1 MKKIDVTDFEMP
13 DNDGLDNI
21 VSKFAGSAKES
32 SPAPAPF
39 PFIDMSNWDDEE
51 PPLREW
57 AVYDRIPLRQV
68 TLFSGEGATG
78 KSTVELHGCI
88 AHPLARDWLGT
99 MPMPGP
105 AFFIDAEDDR
115 DELHRRAAAILRHYG
130 ATFKEA
136 IDAGLKLTSLAGE
149 DAVLATTTKG
159 GKVQP
164 TERYNQL
171 LQAAGDLKPRRI
183 SIASSANVFAGAEN
197 VRPEVQQF
205 IGLLTKIAI
214 VADGGLVL
222 ISHPSLAGIN
232 TDTGLSGTTQW
243 HNAVRARAYM
253 KGIKPESG
261 EQPDNDLREIVFKK
275 NNYGPLS
282 ESIVLRYQDG
292 LYLPVPGMNNLDRVA
307 REAQAEEVFIALL
320 RRFTRE
326 NRIVSDKPGT
336 SYAPAQF
343 AREDEATTAGL
354 GSKNLA
360 AAMRDLFKAEKI
372 WNEPYGRPSRPN
384 HRIMIKEKSA

>member
-1 MKKIDVTDFEMP
+1 MTDDPGFEEIPDEEDIEAIRRKINGGADRA
-13 DNDGLDNI
+13 L
-21 VSKFAGSAKES
+21 
-32 SPAPAPF
+32 APF
-39 PFIDMSNWDDEE
+39 PFIDMANWDNSE

-57 AVYDRIPLRQV
+57 AVHDRIPLRQV

-88 AHPLARDWLGT
+88 AHPLAHDWLGT

-164 TERYNQL
+164 TERYHQL
-171 LQAAGDLKPRRI
+171 LQAAGDLKPKRI

-197 VRPEVQQF
+197 VRPEVQHF

-292 LYLPVPGMNNLDRVA
+292 LYLPVPGVTNLDQAA
-307 REAQAEEVFIALL
+307 RAATARDVFLTLLL
-320 RRFTRE
+320 RLTRE
-326 NRIVSDKPGT
+326 NRFVSEKP
-336 SYAPAQF
+336 SVAYAPAVF
-343 AREDEATTAGL
+343 AKEDEAKKLGL
-354 GSKNLA
+354 SGKALA
-360 AAMRDLFKAEKI
+360 TAMRELFKE
-372 WNEPYGRPSRPN
+372 NNYGRPSRPSY
-384 HRIMIKEKSA
+384 RITVKEGN